1 MGSTKGLAT
10 TAIIPES
17 IKKKKKKRKS
27 RERTSPGDRCHS
39 GEIPGVGQYE
49 GRCSVKERRLVYE
62 KKKKKKEE
70 EEEI

>member
-1 MGSTKGLAT
+1 MKGTSLGLVT
-10 TAIIPES
+10 
-17 IKKKKKKRKS
+17 R
-27 RERTSPGDRCHS
+27 RERHSPGDRCHS

-62 KKKKKKEE
+62 KKKKKKKKEEE